1 MGTVYFYDSDT
12 NAVATANSSPDSL
25 LYPDY
30 VFYEA
35 ELHAGIGLHGP
46 YNSMAA
52 LYAANPNAKNSGAAP
67 IPGASAT
74 GTTPQGAAGAIAND
88 TGITAVGDF
97 FNQLKEGS
105 LWLRIAEFAIGG
117 ILVAVALAHLTG
129 VNNDVTKALKTGAV
143 AMAA

>member
-1 MGTVYFYDSDT
+1 MGTVYFYDSHT

-52 LYAANPNAKNSGAAP
+52 LDAANPGAKTAGAAP
-67 IPGASAT
+67 IPGAAAT
-74 GTTPQGAAGAIAND
+74 GTTPQGAVANAVND
-88 TGITAVGDF
+88 TGLNAVGDF
-97 FNQLKEGS
+97 FNQLKEGNV
-105 LWLRIAEFAIGG
+105 WLRIGEAVLG
-117 ILVAVALAHLTG
+117 IVLIAVALGKLTG
-129 VNNDVTKALKTGAV
+129 LEDTVKGAAV
-143 AMAA
+143 SAAKVVK